1 MTEHRSGGTWT
12 YTDGWQTYDDTGTTF
27 QDALWLLVGSLLIAA
42 GSTAALI
49 RSFEGATLPVY
60 AGFLLFFLGYRLSQY
75 GLHEHDPSASITSQV
90 QKQLNRVNAKDTFMV
105 VIGGLSLSYGFSTF
119 IKGIN
124 AGSTETAVLA
134 GILMLGGY
142 MVAHLA
148 VNNTLI

>member
-1 MTEHRSGGTWT
+1 MAEHRSGGTWT
-12 YTDGWQTYDDTGTTF
+12 YRDGWQTDDETGTIY

-42 GSTAALI
+42 GSTLALI

-75 GLHEHDPSASITSQV
+75 GLHEHDPTASIISQV
-90 QKQLNRVNAKDTFMV
+90 RGQAERVNLKDTFMII
-105 VIGGLSLSYGFSTF
+105 IGGFSLSYGFSTF
-119 IKGIN
+119 IQGVN
-124 AGSTETAVLA
+124 TGTTETAIFA
-134 GILMLGGY
+134 GVLMLGGY